1 MNPNQY
7 RIYEDPSGHGYIIRL
22 NDGHIHRCGS
32 IEHAMQFAHEYQ
44 RRYEY
49 NIPYENHINAE
60 EIRRRQKQ
68 ADRRAKINEIFG

>member
-7 RIYEDPSGHGYIIRL
+7 RIYQDPDGRGYIIRL
-22 NDGHIHRCGS
+22 NSGHIHKCGT
-32 IEHAMQFAHEYQ
+32 IEQAMYFAQEYQ

-49 NIPYENHINAE
+49 NIPYDVISTE
-60 EIRRRQKQ
+60 EIKRRQKQ